1 MVDESKMNEISDGDK
16 VTKKTM
22 DLPTALSTIEVQ
34 SRMLQKLRA
43 EMSKLIEINA
53 AMRAENSML
62 RHSTTRQRMSQK
74 CSNED
79 KLLLHFGDTSVPLK
93 DRKSARF
100 SLSNVP
106 QVGINILE
114 EDRNSS
120 SRQLKNLFAPV
131 LVDVIIVPLKKELS
145 MKRREIVHW
154 KKKFVEKGDRVNEL
168 ELALRQKDKDIMN
181 VVNESN
187 ALVKQKSLEIKDL
200 HDELWEVG
208 VNKLRLKLPPD
219 NASKSS
225 FGAKSLSSIFGNK
238 IMAKPTDFS
247 NASFFLRLQRQDP
260 KSDKYNYGE
269 MPRRATAA

>member
-106 QVGINILE
+106 KVGINILE